1 MIKKILM
8 KGNEAA
14 AEAAV
19 IAGCRFYFGY
29 PITPQNEI
37 PEYMS
42 RRLPEVDGTFIQAES
57 EVAAINMV
65 FGASAA
71 GARTMTSSS
80 SPGISLKQEGISYL
94 AAAQLP
100 CVIMN
105 VSRGGPGL
113 GNIAGSQGDYFQ
125 STRGGGH
132 GDYRTIVL
140 APANCQEFADL
151 TLRAFDLADEYRMVV
166 MILAD
171 GFIGQTS
178 EPVALPEPS
187 GKTFDK
193 PWAVGSGK
201 RNKVASLV
209 LSPEDGL
216 MQHNYSLKEI
226 YDRVE
231 KDVIEYEEY
240 MLEDADYMLCAY
252 GTSARIC
259 KQAISVLRKKG
270 IKAGYFRPI
279 SLWPFP
285 YKELKKASEGKK
297 KILTVEMSLGQ
308 MVEDVKL
315 AVNGSIPVEFYG
327 IPGGMLPTPEA
338 IVEKV
343 ESYE

>member
-1 MIKKILM
+1 MNKKILM

-42 RRLPEVDGTFIQAES
+42 KRLPEVGGTFIQAES
-57 EVAAINMV
+57 ETAAINMV

-94 AAAQLP
+94 AAARLP
-100 CVIMN
+100 CVVMN

-113 GNIAGSQGDYFQ
+113 GNIGGSQGDYFQ

-140 APANCQEFADL
+140 APANCQELADL
-151 TLRAFDLADEYRMVV
+151 TLKAFDLADQYRMVALV
-166 MILAD
+166 LAD
-171 GFIGQTS
+171 GFLGQMS
-178 EPVALPEPS
+178 EPVILPEPS
-187 GKTFDK
+187 RKIFNKD
-193 PWAVGSGK
+193 WAVGQGK
-201 RNKVASLV
+201 ATKVASLV
-209 LSPEDGL
+209 LTPEDGL
-216 MQHNYSLKEI
+216 TKHNYVLKDI
-226 YDRVE
+226 YDQVE
-231 KDVIEYEEY
+231 KDVRLYEEY
-240 MLEDADYMLCAY
+240 MLDDADYMFCAY
-252 GTSARIC
+252 GSSARIC
-259 KQAISVLRKKG
+259 KQAVTALRKKG
-270 IKAGYFRPI
+270 IKVGYFRPI

-285 YKELKKASEGKK
+285 YTELKAASSGKK

-308 MVEDVKL
+308 MIEDVKL
-315 AVNGSIPVEFYG
+315 AVNSTIDVDFYG
-327 IPGGMLPTPEA
+327 VPGGMIPTPDA
-338 IVEKV
+338 IVERV
-343 ESYE
+343 LSYE

>member
-1 MIKKILM
+1 MKKKLM

-19 IAGCRFYFGY
+19 IAGCRYYFGY

-42 RRLPEVDGTFIQAES
+42 KRLPEVDGTFIQAES
-57 EVAAINMV
+57 ETAAINMV

-100 CVIMN
+100 CVVMN

-140 APANCQEFADL
+140 APFNCQEYADM
-151 TLRAFDLADEYRMVV
+151 TLKAFDLADEYRMVV

-171 GFIGQTS
+171 GFIGQMS
-178 EPVALPEPS
+178 EPVVLPVSS
-187 GKTFDK
+187 GKKFEK
-193 PWAVGSGK
+193 PWAVGQGK
-201 RNKVASLV
+201 RNKVASLI
-209 LSPEDGL
+209 LSPDDGL
-216 MQHNYSLKEI
+216 TKHNFALEKIYNKVSEEI
-226 YDRVE
+226 VD
-231 KDVIEYEEY
+231 YEEY
-240 MLEDADYMLCAY
+240 MLEDADYMLVAY

-259 KQAISVLRKKG
+259 KQAISDLRSKG
-270 IKAGYFRPI
+270 IKVGYFRPKT
-279 SLWPFP
+279 LWPFP

-297 KILTVEMSLGQ
+297 QILTVEMSLGQ
-308 MVEDVKL
+308 MIEDVKL
-315 AVNGSIPVEFYG
+315 AVNGTIGVDFYG
-327 IPGGMLPTPEA
+327 IPGGMIPTPEA

-343 ESYE
+343 VSYE